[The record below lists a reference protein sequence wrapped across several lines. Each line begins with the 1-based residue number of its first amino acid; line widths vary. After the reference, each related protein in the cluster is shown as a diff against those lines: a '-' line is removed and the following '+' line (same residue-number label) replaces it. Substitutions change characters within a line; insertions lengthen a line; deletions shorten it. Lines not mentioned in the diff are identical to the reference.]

1 MVDMEPPPTRRS
13 TVTRKDRAQ
22 LIDRFLDRYANLGRL
37 LVEDDECLLHLLQAL
52 GVDTTDRD
60 LGEYLVSF
68 LTA

>member
-1 MVDMEPPPTRRS
+1 MATRPTRRP
-13 TVTRKDRAQ
+13 TVTRRDRAQ
-22 LIDRFLDRYANLGRL
+22 IIDRFLDRYANLGQL

-68 LTA
+68 LTT